1 MYVGN
6 FSING
11 FKRISIKTE
20 VAYVGH
26 VILAHIGLIGSF
38 PSMRGEGRGK
48 GVVNLC
54 ILGKKYSSHT
64 DISSGLR
71 KHCRRVRAKLVME

>member
-11 FKRISIKTE
+11 FRRISINTD

-26 VILAHIGLIGSF
+26 VILAHIGRIRSF
-38 PSMRGEGRGK
+38 PSMRGGGRGR

-54 ILGKKYSSHT
+54 IFGKKYSGHT
-64 DISSGLR
+64 AISSG
-71 KHCRRVRAKLVME
+71 